1 MVTKVGMVPYALS
14 FSIFTWL
21 STSLIITTICWN
33 YIIFFLIWT
42 MNVIALRVLIQYFG
56 LPKICLNYIS
66 GYLQKWKMEL
76 TTKEISLN
84 FGNFFTISTTLV
96 IIVILANCYPDISIW
111 NFCDDSY
118 KLSDLAIIRKNYLNA
133 ICAVCLSSGII
144 YIILFIIDL
153 ISVPTTITEE
163 SSV

>member
-1 MVTKVGMVPYALS
+1 MVTTVGMIPFALS

-21 STSLIITTICWN
+21 STSFIITTIRWN
-33 YIIFFLIWT
+33 YIIFLVIWT
-42 MNVIALRVLIQYFG
+42 VIVFTMRVSILYFG
-56 LPKICLNYIS
+56 LPKNYIS

-76 TTKEISLN
+76 TAKEISLN

-96 IIVILANCYPDISIW
+96 IIVILANYYPNISIW
-111 NFCDDSY
+111 NFWDDSY
-118 KLSDLAIIRKNYLNA
+118 KLSNLAIMRKNYLNV

-153 ISVPTTITEE
+153 ISVPTTIIEE

>member
-1 MVTKVGMVPYALS
+1 MVTKVGMIPFALS

-21 STSLIITTICWN
+21 STSLIITTLRWN
-33 YIIFFLIWT
+33 YFIFLVIWT
-42 MNVIALRVLIQYFG
+42 IIVFTMRFSIQHFG
-56 LPKICLNYIS
+56 LPKICQNCIS

-84 FGNFFTISTTLV
+84 FGNCFTISITLI
-96 IIVILANCYPDISIW
+96 IIVILANWYPDISIW
-111 NFCDDSY
+111 NFCADSY
-118 KLSDLAIIRKNYLNA
+118 KLSDLAIIRKNYLNT
-133 ICAVCLSSGII
+133 ICAVCFSSGII

-153 ISVPTTITEE
+153 ISVPTVIIEE